1 MTKALFK
8 PQNSI
13 SVANYVVKTDQKK
26 QLEITNL
33 KMQKVLFFLQ
43 GYFLSQYQTKLI
55 KGNFIKWKYG
65 PVQKEVYSAFR
76 YTDNGYYP
84 TYKIEKP
91 AVVIRAKK
99 MHVVCYEPLLDKNL
113 IPDLPQFEQLIGT
126 LTKIPADNLIQ
137 MSRDYDN
144 WAEDKSKVYNN
155 KELIYQPK
163 EIVTCFEHSQSKF
176 KLKDDKNKTNSKND
190 DELEL

>member
-43 GYFLSQYQTKLI
+43 GYFLSQYQTKLL
-55 KGNFIKWKYG
+55 KGNFTKWKYG
-65 PVQKEVYSAFR
+65 PVQKEVYSAFKL
-76 YTDNGYYP
+76 NQAFP
-84 TYKIEKP
+84 IKKP
-91 AVVIRAKK
+91 AVVVKSVPMDI
-99 MHVVCYEPLLDKNL
+99 VSYEPLLDKNL
-113 IPDLPQFEQLIGT
+113 IPDVTEFEQLIGT
-126 LTKIPADNLIQ
+126 LTKIPADNLIK

-144 WAEDKSKVYNN
+144 WAEDKSKVYHN
-155 KELIYQPK
+155 KELIYQPN
-163 EIVTCFEHSQSKF
+163 EIKACFNNHKAEF
-176 KLKDDKNKTNSKND
+176 KLKDDKNKTNSKSN